1 MACAKKKKKKKKKS
15 FCIFHWNLKSIAAHG
30 FAESLLLKAY
40 ISVHKMDIICLS
52 ETYFGSTIQL
62 DNNNL

>member
-1 MACAKKKKKKKKKS
+1 MYCAKKKKKKKKS
-15 FCIFHWNLKSIAAHG
+15 FCIFDWNLKSIAAHG

-52 ETYFGSTIQL
+52 ETYFGSIILL